1 MKRILFISQYL
12 NRFGTEAFMM
22 SVFRGV
28 DKSRFAVDF
37 LLYSKQETDYSR
49 EVEAAG
55 GRVFRVTCRR
65 ESMLAWHRELKAFFK
80 AHASE
85 YHAIHFCSNSLTSMA
100 PIYYAHKYGIPVLAV
115 HAHSSSSSGLHN
127 RVLHRLKRGY
137 VKRITTHH
145 FACSTEAGK
154 WFFGDSPS
162 VVLKNGVEMPRY
174 RFDEAVRQR
183 VRQSLGIAGDAPVLG
198 HVGRFSVE
206 KNQSFILDVFAD
218 FRLRHSGAK
227 LMLVGNGPMH
237 EEIKDKARSLG
248 IAEDILFLGE
258 RSDVNELMQG
268 MDLFVMPST
277 FEGLPFVLVEAQCAG
292 LPCVIS
298 DVISKDICI
307 TENVSYQ
314 SLQQCATEWSATI
327 GKVLDGYVRK
337 DTTSVIAKAGYSI
350 ADTIKYLEKVYDQER

>member
-49 EVEAAG
+49 EVEANG

-65 ESMLAWHRELKAFFK
+65 ESMWAWHKELKAFFK
-80 AHASE
+80 THAHE

-100 PIYYAHKYGIPVLAV
+100 PIYYAHRYGIPVLVV

-145 FACSTEAGK
+145 FACSTEAGR
-154 WFFGDSPS
+154 WFFSHSPF
-162 VVLKNGVEMPRY
+162 VVIKNGVETPRY
-174 RFDEAVRQR
+174 RFDSVVRER
-183 VRQSLGIAGDAPVLG
+183 VRKSLGIDEGVPVLG
-198 HVGRFSVE
+198 HVGRFSIE
-206 KNQSFILDVFAD
+206 KNQSFILDVFAS
-218 FRLRHSGAK
+218 FLQKCKGAAK
-227 LMLVGNGPMH
+227 LMLVGNGPLH
-237 EEIKDKARSLG
+237 EEMKAKAQTLG
-248 IAEDILFLGE
+248 IQDDVLFLGE
-258 RSDVNELMQG
+258 RSDVNELMQA

-277 FEGLPFVLVEAQCAG
+277 FEGLPFVLVEAQCAA

-298 DVISKDICI
+298 DVISRDICI
-307 TENVSYQ
+307 TPHVTYQ
-314 SLQQCATEWSATI
+314 SLQQSATEWASTI
-327 GKVLDGYVRK
+327 SGVLDGYTRT
-337 DTTSVIAKAGYSI
+337 DTSGIIAEAGYSI
-350 ADTIKYLEKVYDQER
+350 ADTIKYLEQVYEGQ